1 MSQEQDHTETPSFS
15 MHGISKALF
24 DAAAEGL
31 IVVDMQGAIVLV
43 NKRSEE
49 MLGYDNGEL
58 IGMAIETL
66 VPHRFSSHLRH
77 RNDYLQAPARRSM
90 GIGLDLT
97 ALRKDGSEF
106 PVEISLNHFVV
117 DGERYIM
124 ALLSDITR
132 RKEAEHALEKLNED
146 LELRVEKR
154 TRDLAESQH
163 LYEVIARNFPNG
175 AIMVFDRAF
184 DYVFAEGRE
193 LYKLGVTSQEL
204 LGSNYLA
211 RLSPEA
217 RAIVEPQLSKAFEG
231 HSVNFDIVE
240 QDKHYELQAVP
251 LRDRDWV
258 VTRILVVETNVTPQ
272 KRAEQNIRQALEKER
287 QLNELKS
294 RFVSMASHEFRT
306 PLSTILTSLSLA
318 ARYHGPGQEANLQK
332 HYSRIRNSV
341 HNLTGILNDFLSL
354 DKLESGLIATNPV
367 PLNLRAILAD
377 LVDEMQTICK
387 DGQTIAVDFQGDEQV
402 VCDQHM
408 LRNILLNLI
417 SNASKYSEENK
428 PIEVLVQA
436 KDAKVLIQ
444 VRDHGI
450 GIPEAEQRHMFGR
463 FFRAQNAMNIQ
474 GTGLGLSIVKKY
486 VDIMGGDIWFESTH
500 GQGSTF
506 SFVIPKNQVI

>member
-1 MSQEQDHTETPSFS
+1 LQIFALYQCKSWHYERMSQEQDHTETPSFS

-31 IVVDMQGAIVLV
+31 IVVNMQGAIVLV

-306 PLSTILTSLSLA
+306 PLSTILTSL
-318 ARYHGPGQEANLQK
+318 
-332 HYSRIRNSV
+332 
-341 HNLTGILNDFLSL
+341 
-354 DKLESGLIATNPV
+354 
-367 PLNLRAILAD
+367 
-377 LVDEMQTICK
+377 
-387 DGQTIAVDFQGDEQV
+387 
-402 VCDQHM
+402 
-408 LRNILLNLI
+408 
-417 SNASKYSEENK
+417 
-428 PIEVLVQA
+428 
-436 KDAKVLIQ
+436 
-444 VRDHGI
+444 
-450 GIPEAEQRHMFGR
+450 
-463 FFRAQNAMNIQ
+463 
-474 GTGLGLSIVKKY
+474 
-486 VDIMGGDIWFESTH
+486 
-500 GQGSTF
+500 
-506 SFVIPKNQVI
+506 